1 MMEDNQMQ
9 FPQEKELREVRC
21 RLTKTQRQR
30 LEFLAEQAGFA
41 TLSEYIRSK
50 IFEAPTVEIKLN
62 KILEIIGNEQ
72 DGKNG
77 TKTRVGKTH
86 K

>member
-1 MMEDNQMQ
+1 MESEFQ
-9 FPQEKELREVRC
+9 FPKNEKELSEARF

-30 LEFLAEQAGFA
+30 LDFLAEQAGFTTVSA
-41 TLSEYIRSK
+41 YIRSK

-62 KILEIIGNEQ
+62 KILEIIGN
-72 DGKNG
+72 GTNG
-77 TKTRVGKTH
+77 RKTRMGKAS

>member
-30 LEFLAEQAGFA
+30 LDFLAEQAGK
-41 TLSEYIRSK
+41 TLSEYIRSR

-62 KILEIIGNEQ
+62 KILEIIGNESN
-72 DGKNG
+72 GKNG
-77 TKTRVGKTH
+77 TRTRMEKTH